1 MNNMDDVIQEF
12 VCCTQV
18 PPDCRHCP
26 QKGPGND
33 RGEKCRANVKV
44 DVYHALKAYRD
55 CIRRKERKVKAEV
68 EIEGGG
74 WNWWYVCEECHGQV
88 DTKDKICP
96 HCKSPLDWNGR
107 TL

>member
-1 MNNMDDVIQEF
+1 MNDAEEEKKP
-12 VCCTQV
+12 V
-18 PPDCRHCP
+18 P
-26 QKGPGND
+26 
-33 RGEKCRANVKV
+33 V
-44 DVYHALKAYRD
+44 DL
-55 CIRRKERKVKAEV
+55 
-68 EIEGGG
+68 EGGG